1 MQDSSIRAATL
12 FSGDVHAMIVAL
24 KYHNARRMAHPLAAL
39 LAECVTASSMPVFD
53 VVTWAPTSG
62 AHRRRRG
69 YDQAELIARIVAR
82 RLGLPARRVLR
93 RRGSTSQTGRS
104 RRDRLAGPVFRAHRS
119 VRGARV
125 LVIDDVTTTGATLR
139 AARRALRSEGALLV
153 DCWAVAATP
162 AR

>member
-1 MQDSSIRAATL
+1 
-12 FSGDVHAMIVAL
+12 MIVAL
-24 KYHNARRMAHPLAAL
+24 KYHNARRLAPRLGSL
-39 LAECVTASSMPVFD
+39 LADRIAESSAVAFD
-53 VVTWAPTSG
+53 VVTWAPTST

-69 YDQAELIARIVAR
+69 YDQAELIARVVAR
-82 RLGLPARRVLR
+82 RLEIPAKQVLR
-93 RRGSTSQTGRS
+93 RRGSTSQTGHS
-104 RRDRLAGPVFRAHRS
+104 RRERLGGPVFRAHRS

-139 AARRALRSEGALLV
+139 SARRALRSEGAVLV